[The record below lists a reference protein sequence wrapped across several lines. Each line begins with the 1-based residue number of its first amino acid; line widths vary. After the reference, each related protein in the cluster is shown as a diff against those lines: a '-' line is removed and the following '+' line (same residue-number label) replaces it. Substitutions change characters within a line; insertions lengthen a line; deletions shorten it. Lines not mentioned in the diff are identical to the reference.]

1 MLTSMP
7 TSLLPPPP
15 PRLGKNHRQTSKLYS
30 LKASAVHHA
39 TASQYLFPSSLP
51 FTSNNSPVPLGIILG
66 QPAAHFLLMKQEI
79 CGIKTCLVDAT
90 PSGPKAG
97 SPSVKP
103 LTPQNKNSSKPQVEK
118 GKANQ
123 NSLNWD
129 TPASLQ
135 WSLKTASSTPFFS
148 SNR

>member
-1 MLTSMP
+1 MTSMP
-7 TSLLPPPP
+7 ISHMPPPSTSSTV
-15 PRLGKNHRQTSKLYS
+15 RKESRQTSKLYS

-39 TASQYLFPSSLP
+39 TASPYLFPSSLP

-66 QPAAHFLLMKQEI
+66 QPVAHFLLMKQEI
-79 CGIKTCLVDAT
+79 CGIKTCLIDAT
-90 PSGPKAG
+90 PSEPKAG

-123 NSLNWD
+123 NSLN
-129 TPASLQ
+129 
-135 WSLKTASSTPFFS
+135 
-148 SNR
+148 